1 MNRIAAL
8 AAAEARLLVRDWTV
22 LVFAFVFPPFVML
35 ILAGVFG
42 NQPNEGYGMQRPDDY
57 YVAASIGVPVIALAL
72 VGLPV
77 ALASY
82 RERGVLRR
90 FEAFGISTA
99 KVVAAQAII
108 TCGLVVLGAAIVLA
122 VAAPTYGIPHVVH
135 PWQTVL
141 GLAAGTLTLVLL
153 GVAIGL
159 AAPTARAA
167 QAIGLLAFFPLYL
180 LGGGGPPKGAMTDT
194 SNRSPTRSHRR
205 YPRSATHGSASRTSA
220 RSSPCSPRGRPWPWS
235 RPAGSPAAP
244 SPDEPTNEGER
255 GRPGSDSQS
264 APSTGCHTAPRD
276 ERAPPLWRPRRLLGT
291 STRRPL
297 ARKRPP
303 PRSCIRG
310 KQQSRSRFRVPC
322 I

>member
-1 MNRIAAL
+1 MTRL
-8 AAAEARLLVRDWTV
+8 AATEARLLVRDWTV

-42 NQPNEGYGMQRPDDY
+42 TQPDEGYAMRRPDDY

-99 KVVAAQAII
+99 KIVAAQAAV
-108 TCGLVVLGAAIVLA
+108 TCGLVLVGAAVVLA

-135 PWQTVL
+135 PLHTAL
-141 GLAAGTLTLVLL
+141 GLAAGTLTLVAL
-153 GVAIGL
+153 GVAVGL

-180 LGGGGPPKGAMTDT
+180 LGGGGPPKGAMTSAMQTVSDALPSAIPAIT
-194 SNRSPTRSHRR
+194 DPWLGTRGSHLGTLAAWAAAALVATAWLARR
-205 YPRSATHGSASRTSA
+205 RSA
-220 RSSPCSPRGRPWPWS
+220 
-235 RPAGSPAAP
+235 
-244 SPDEPTNEGER
+244 
-255 GRPGSDSQS
+255 
-264 APSTGCHTAPRD
+264 
-276 ERAPPLWRPRRLLGT
+276 
-291 STRRPL
+291 
-297 ARKRPP
+297 
-303 PRSCIRG
+303 
-310 KQQSRSRFRVPC
+310 
-322 I
+322 